1 MIKER
6 LKNKILS
13 KQLIHDSREARKIV
27 AKDTEEFRESRFL
40 PNTISLPCTVLIFAD
55 EVAFFT
61 TRKENTMILL
71 ASGDVALTY
80 KTLFDLIWEKADQ
93 Q

>member
-1 MIKER
+1 
-6 LKNKILS
+6 
-13 KQLIHDSREARKIV
+13 
-27 AKDTEEFRESRFL
+27 
-40 PNTISLPCTVLIFAD
+40 
-55 EVAFFT
+55 
-61 TRKENTMILL
+61 MILL